1 MEFITLKNIE
11 KTYKDGNNH
20 VQAVKNI
27 NIKISQGDFVAVM
40 GPSGSGKST
49 LLSVL
54 GAITSPNN
62 GDVIIDDINI
72 FSLSDKIRAD
82 FRREYLGF
90 VFQAYFLVPYLNAL
104 ENVLLP
110 LTFSGIKEVEGERM
124 ALEALEK
131 VKLSDKT
138 NRLPNQLSGGEQ
150 SRVAIARAVVNNPP
164 IILADEPT
172 GNLDTKTGEE
182 IMGLFSTLN
191 EEGLT
196 IIYITHNPENVKYAK
211 KVIELKDGEI
221 INLKKKN

>member
-1 MEFITLKNIE
+1 
-11 KTYKDGNNH
+11 
-20 VQAVKNI
+20 
-27 NIKISQGDFVAVM
+27 
-40 GPSGSGKST
+40 
-49 LLSVL
+49 
-54 GAITSPNN
+54 
-62 GDVIIDDINI
+62 
-72 FSLSDKIRAD
+72 
-82 FRREYLGF
+82 
-90 VFQAYFLVPYLNAL
+90 
-104 ENVLLP
+104 
-110 LTFSGIKEVEGERM
+110 RM

>member
-11 KTYKDGNNH
+11 KTYKDGNNP
-20 VQAVKNI
+20 VRAVKNI

-90 VFQAYFLVPYLNAL
+90 VFQAYFLVPYLNA
-104 ENVLLP
+104 
-110 LTFSGIKEVEGERM
+110 
-124 ALEALEK
+124 
-131 VKLSDKT
+131 
-138 NRLPNQLSGGEQ
+138 
-150 SRVAIARAVVNNPP
+150 
-164 IILADEPT
+164 
-172 GNLDTKTGEE
+172 
-182 IMGLFSTLN
+182 
-191 EEGLT
+191 
-196 IIYITHNPENVKYAK
+196 
-211 KVIELKDGEI
+211 
-221 INLKKKN
+221 